1 MLIKAWAR
9 ASASLISNRECI
21 FSTIFS
27 SSFSSGRFLYFR
39 FYIFILLKAYLRRV
53 FRWQVSSFPLS
64 PVIKQRATSC
74 GVQRRCVRR
83 IERFCAFMLCNT
95 GLILVL
101 SIERIRP
108 SLFGVSAITILI
120 YQVIIIFLP
129 GSGSGLGGGGGLA
142 KDVSFWWKPKR
153 FYFDWHAFNC
163 GPEIAESFSFSS
175 ESSEWTLGV
184 PGGGKD
190 GLASVLQHFLRPL
203 PFRAFKWRA
212 FGAWKLIPSTVL
224 YLFF

>member
-1 MLIKAWAR
+1 MTSIKF
-9 ASASLISNRECI
+9 SAIS
-21 FSTIFS
+21 SD
-27 SSFSSGRFLYFR
+27 
-39 FYIFILLKAYLRRV
+39 
-53 FRWQVSSFPLS
+53 Q
-64 PVIKQRATSC
+64 ATSDLLWSAAKMC
-74 GVQRRCVRR
+74 EKNWK
-83 IERFCAFMLCNT
+83 ILRFHVMQHWLDTSLEHRADSPIFVWC
-95 GLILVL
+95 L
-101 SIERIRP
+101 SYYNFKL
-108 SLFGVSAITILI
+108 SSDFCH
-120 YQVIIIFLP
+120 YQVIIFLP

-153 FYFDWHAFNC
+153 FYFDWYAFNC

-224 YLFF
+224 